1 MSDQYSLD
9 EHEDRI
15 RLKTAWERVL
25 NDMTHQV
32 PETVLTRFLR
42 PLEPIELKDD
52 CAVVRA
58 PGRFVHDW
66 VTGRYLEKLQASL
79 IHHLGQPVRL
89 ELRLA
94 SRERQTPQSHTVSSV
109 SPKASEPTR
118 FKPVERLTFDN
129 FVVGQSN
136 RLAVGGAKAIAAAPG
151 TRYNPLFIYGP
162 SGLGKTHL
170 LHAIANELLAKD
182 PYHSIMYVTAAQFME
197 DFVTALK
204 NNQIERFRRQQ
215 RGVNVWLLD
224 DIQLVAGK
232 DKTLEEIFHTFNYL
246 QGLGKQIVL
255 CSDRPPRDL
264 LLMDERLRS
273 RFESGLVVDVQ
284 HPDLE
289 TKCAI
294 ILKRA
299 EIEGLNIDNETA
311 MILAEG
317 VSGTVRHL
325 EGAIHRLA
333 AQASLE
339 KRPVNAELA
348 NELVERYYANLV
360 AAKPSFEQILG
371 SVSKHYRV
379 GEDEILGISR
389 KAHIAQARHVAIY
402 ITREILGDSWKQI
415 GARFGNKDHTSMM
428 HGYKKVRQ
436 LLNLNRE
443 MNASVKALIQ
453 DLFPHQ

>member
-1 MSDQYSLD
+1 MSDQHTLMD
-9 EHEDRI
+9 HEDLVV
-15 RLKTAWERVL
+15 LKTAWESVL
-25 NDMTHQV
+25 KDLKGQV
-32 PETVLTRFLR
+32 PETVLTRFLKR
-42 PLEPIELKDD
+42 LEPVELRED
-52 CAVVRA
+52 CAVFNA

-66 VTGRYLEKLQASL
+66 VKDRYIDKLQALL
-79 IHHLGQPVRL
+79 IEALKRPIKL

-94 SRERQTPQSHTVSSV
+94 NSQRPTTNNHAVAAVTPRT
-109 SPKASEPTR
+109 SEPGR
-118 FKPVERLTFDN
+118 FKPIERLTFDN

-136 RLAVGGAKAIAAAPG
+136 RLAVGGAKAIATAPG

-170 LHAIANELLAKD
+170 LHAIANELLERD

-224 DIQLVAGK
+224 DIQYVAGK

-246 QGLGKQIVL
+246 QSLGKQIVL

-284 HPDLE
+284 HPDTE

-294 ILKRA
+294 LLKRA
-299 EIEGLNIDNETA
+299 DVEGINLDQETA
-311 MILAEG
+311 MALAEG
-317 VSGTVRHL
+317 VNGTVRHL
-325 EGAIHRLA
+325 EGALHKMA
-333 AQASLE
+333 AQSSLTGQ
-339 KRPVNAELA
+339 AIDIHLA
-348 NELVERYYANLV
+348 NEIVERYYANLV
-360 AAKPSFEQILG
+360 VAKPSFEQILN

-379 GEDEILGISR
+379 EGEEIIGISR

-415 GARFGNKDHTSMM
+415 GALFGNKDHTSMM

-436 LLNLNRE
+436 MMNQSRE
-443 MNASVKALIQ
+443 MNASVRALIN
-453 DLFPHQ
+453 DLYPNQ

>member
-1 MSDQYSLD
+1 MSDQHTLMD
-9 EHEDRI
+9 HEDLVA
-15 RLKTAWERVL
+15 LKTAWDKVL
-25 NDMTHQV
+25 DGLNGQV
-32 PETVLTRFLR
+32 PETVMNRFLQR
-42 PLEPIELKDD
+42 LVPVELRED
-52 CAVVRA
+52 CAVLSA
-58 PGRFVHDW
+58 PGRFVYEWVKERYHDN
-66 VTGRYLEKLQASL
+66 LQASL
-79 IHHLGQPVRL
+79 NQYLDRAVKL
-89 ELRLA
+89 EIVVANSQKPAA
-94 SRERQTPQSHTVSSV
+94 STHAVASV
-109 SPKASEPTR
+109 SPRASEPGR
-118 FKPVERLTFDN
+118 FKPQERLTFEN

-136 RLAVGGAKAIAAAPG
+136 RMAVGGAKAVSSAPG

-170 LHAIANELLAKD
+170 LHAIANEILERD

-224 DIQLVAGK
+224 DIQYVAGK

-246 QGLGKQIVL
+246 QSLGKQIVL

-284 HPDLE
+284 HPDTE

-294 ILKRA
+294 LLKRS
-299 EIEGLNIDNETA
+299 EVEGIALDQETA

-317 VSGTVRHL
+317 VNGTVRHL
-325 EGAIHRLA
+325 EGALHKFA
-333 AQASLE
+333 AQASLTGQ
-339 KRPVNAELA
+339 PMDAALA
-348 NELVERYYANLV
+348 NEIVERYYANLV
-360 AAKPSFEQILG
+360 IAKPTFDQIIA
-371 SVSKHYRV
+371 SVGKHYRV
-379 GEDEILGISR
+379 DGDEILGISR

-415 GARFGNKDHTSMM
+415 GSLFGNKDHTSMM
-428 HGYKKVRQ
+428 HGYKKVRAMMNQ
-436 LLNLNRE
+436 SRE
-443 MNASVKALIQ
+443 MNASVRALIS
-453 DLFPHQ
+453 DLYPNQ

>member
-1 MSDQYSLD
+1 MD
-9 EHEDRI
+9 HEDLVE
-15 RLKTAWERVL
+15 LKTAWESVL
-25 NDMTHQV
+25 KDLKDQV
-32 PETVLTRFLR
+32 PDTVLTRFLR
-42 PLEPIELKDD
+42 RLEPFELREN
-52 CAVVRA
+52 CAILSA

-66 VTGRYLEKLQASL
+66 VKDRYLEKIQGMLGDSL
-79 IHHLGQPVRL
+79 KRPIKL

-94 SRERQTPQSHTVSSV
+94 NSQRPTSNNHAVAAVTPR
-109 SPKASEPTR
+109 ASEQGR
-118 FKPVERLTFDN
+118 FKPLERLTFDN

-170 LHAIANELLAKD
+170 LHAIANEILERD
-182 PYHSIMYVTAAQFME
+182 PHHSIMYVTAAQFME

-224 DIQLVAGK
+224 DIQYVAGK

-246 QGLGKQIVL
+246 QSLGKQIVL

-284 HPDLE
+284 HPDTE

-294 ILKRA
+294 LLKRA
-299 EIEGLNIDNETA
+299 EVEGIAIDQETA
-311 MILAEG
+311 MALAEG
-317 VSGTVRHL
+317 VNGTVRHL
-325 EGAIHRLA
+325 EGALHKLA
-333 AQASLE
+333 AQSSLTGQ
-339 KRPVNAELA
+339 PIDIMLA
-348 NELVERYYANLV
+348 KEIVDRYYANLV
-360 AAKPSFEQILG
+360 VAKPSFEQILG

-379 GEDEILGISR
+379 EGEEIIGISR

-415 GARFGNKDHTSMM
+415 GALFGNKDHTSMM
-428 HGYKKVRQ
+428 HGYKKVRLMMNQ
-436 LLNLNRE
+436 SRE
-443 MNASVKALIQ
+443 MNASVRALIN
-453 DLFPHQ
+453 DLYPNQ

>member
-1 MSDQYSLD
+1 MSDQHTLMD
-9 EHEDRI
+9 HEDLVV
-15 RLKTAWERVL
+15 LKTAWEKVL
-25 NDMTHQV
+25 KDLNGQV
-32 PETVLTRFLR
+32 PDTVLTRFLKR
-42 PLEPIELKDD
+42 LEPAELRED
-52 CAVVRA
+52 CAVLNA

-66 VTGRYLEKLQASL
+66 VKDRYIEKLQTLL
-79 IHHLGQPVRL
+79 IEALDRPIRL

-94 SRERQTPQSHTVSSV
+94 NSQRPASSTHAVASITPR
-109 SPKASEPTR
+109 ASEPGR
-118 FKPVERLTFDN
+118 FKPIERLTFEN

-162 SGLGKTHL
+162 SGLGKTHI
-170 LHAIANELLAKD
+170 LHSIANEILARD

-224 DIQLVAGK
+224 DIQYVAGK

-246 QGLGKQIVL
+246 QSLGKQIVL

-284 HPDLE
+284 HPDTE

-294 ILKRA
+294 LLKRA
-299 EIEGLNIDNETA
+299 EVEGIEIDQETA
-311 MILAEG
+311 MAMAEG
-317 VSGTVRHL
+317 VNGTVRHL
-325 EGAIHRLA
+325 EGALHKLA
-333 AQASLE
+333 AQSSLTGQ
-339 KRPVNAELA
+339 PIDIHLA
-348 NELVERYYANLV
+348 NEIVERYYANLV
-360 AAKPSFEQILG
+360 VAKPSFDQIIT

-379 GEDEILGISR
+379 GGEEIIGISR

-415 GARFGNKDHTSMM
+415 GAMFGNKDHTSMM

-436 LLNLNRE
+436 MMNQSRE
-443 MNASVKALIQ
+443 MNASVRALIN
-453 DLFPHQ
+453 DLYPNQ